1 MEALPEP
8 LEGKRRQV
16 EAALRRTVVVR
27 GIQTPDAAF
36 RGRLRVKPGRVL
48 IEYQIAEHGYFWH
61 IPIIERLLSLAL
73 AGETSAELREP
84 SPADEEPVQD
94 PEGPSGS
101 EGQPPERS
109 QTQSPIPSAPMP
121 PPAPSAP
128 PPRKS

>member
-36 RGRLRVKPGRVL
+36 RGRLRVEPGRVL

-84 SPADEEPVQD
+84 SPADE
-94 PEGPSGS
+94 
-101 EGQPPERS
+101 GQPPERS